1 MKKLFSVLF
10 IALFVFSN
18 AQDKDSKETANRF
31 FYELT
36 YSPNKDSLD
45 KRNKEMMILDITKD
59 KSIYRDYLAVS
70 QDSILKLEVE
80 AMQKA
85 GTYKDLSKSIKQ
97 PKFSHVIT
105 KSYPSM
111 DVSYADYILQDKV
124 SYKDEKSFDWKISAD
139 KAKIGEYNT
148 QKATTTFGGRS
159 WIAWFT
165 TDIPFQDGPYKFKGL
180 PGLIVKVE
188 DDTKNYSWELKGNK
202 KITNYDPESYSE
214 KLMKQFGQGKNSLEV
229 SREKFEK
236 MYAAYKK
243 DPFGSIRTQLSQI
256 PADAKMPD
264 GTPMSQMMKEAEE
277 RMKKYLSENNNSIEL
292 IPVKEIEKKK

>member
-1 MKKLFSVLF
+1 MKNLFSIVL
-10 IALFVFSN
+10 IAVFTIAN
-18 AQDKDSKETANRF
+18 AQETANRF

-36 YSPNKDSLD
+36 YAPNKDSLE
-45 KRNKEMMILDITKD
+45 KKNKEMTILDITKD

-85 GTYKDLSKSIKQ
+85 GTFKDLSKSVKQ
-97 PKFSHVIT
+97 PKFSHIIT
-105 KSYPSM
+105 KTYPSM
-111 DVSYADYILQDKV
+111 EVSYADYILQDKV
-124 SYKDEKSFDWKISAD
+124 SYKDEKPFDWKISSD

-148 QKATTTFGGRS
+148 QKATASFGGRN

-165 TDIPFQDGPYKFKGL
+165 TDVPFQDGPYKFKGL

-188 DDTKNYSWELKGNK
+188 DDAKNYSWELKGNK
-202 KITNYDPESYSE
+202 KIADYNAESYSE
-214 KLMKQFGQGKNSLEV
+214 KLMKQFGQGRNNLEV
-229 SREKFEK
+229 NREKFEQ

-243 DPFGSIRTQLSQI
+243 DPFGSIRSQLSQI

-264 GTPMSQMMKEAEE
+264 GTSMSQMMRDAEE
-277 RMKKYLSENNNSIEL
+277 RIKKQLSENSNSIE
-292 IPVKEIEKKK
+292 INASSEKVKSKK